1 MNKLALFNTLF
12 PYKVIHM
19 ARYMEGNTYFSVMKE
34 EYEKL

>member
-1 MNKLALFNTLF
+1 MNKVALFNTPL

-34 EYEKL
+34 DYEKL